1 MIVDSSAALAILCRE
16 PEAEHYATVI
26 ATAPNCRMSVANM
39 LETSMGRK
47 LMAQSIGN
55 CAQPVGTSIRA
66 IDGDRGLCRDAE
78 TVGRF
83 LDMLGV
89 IPNSVA
95 TVEAKKARLRHP
107 AQIPQKPDAS

>member
-1 MIVDSSAALAILCRE
+1 MIVDSSAVLAILCRE

-55 CAQPVGTSIRA
+55 CAQPVGASIRA
-66 IDGDRGLCRDAE
+66 IDGDQRPLPGCRNRRSVSRYVGCHSELCRD
-78 TVGRF
+78 R
-83 LDMLGV
+83 
-89 IPNSVA
+89 
-95 TVEAKKARLRHP
+95 
-107 AQIPQKPDAS
+107 